1 MSIEYNE
8 AFIYRIFEHTL
19 IIACMCTV
27 CTVLTVHSA
36 WSLDGRAS
44 TFVSFSDPLYEVAG
58 NFSL

>member
-8 AFIYRIFEHTL
+8 AFIYSVFEHTL

-27 CTVLTVHSA
+27 LTVHSI